1 MRKLIYLMSLTTL
14 GIFLIFIYAG
24 CSEESSPVATTTV
37 ATTTVATTTVATTGT
52 IGGVISLPVGAGGDI
67 TNTRV
72 ATYQSFDDWLNDR
85 VLTAVA
91 TDVGGNYMFPNV
103 TPSTYY
109 LDAWKD
115 NNNNTFFDSGDFWG
129 VYGSGTYPNY
139 QPSPFSVAAG
149 QQTTIT
155 ATIFIIP

>member
-1 MRKLIYLMSLTTL
+1 MKKLIYLVSLMTL
-14 GIFLIFIYAG
+14 GIFLMFLYGG
-24 CSEESSPVATTTV
+24 CESSTDPATTTTV
-37 ATTTVATTTVATTGT
+37 ATTTVATTVTTTGT
-52 IGGVISLPVGAGGDI
+52 IGGIISLPVGAGGDI

-72 ATYQSFDDWLNDR
+72 ATYQSFDDWLFDR

-91 TDVGGNYMFPNV
+91 TDGGGNYTFPNV

-115 NNNNTFFDSGDFWG
+115 NNNDQLFNSGDFWG
-129 VYGSGTYPNY
+129 VYGSGVYPNY

-149 QQTTIT
+149 QNTNIT
-155 ATIFIIP
+155 ATIFVIP